1 MNFDPK
7 KRVAFTSVL
16 AAVFLVL
23 FKLYIGI
30 STNSLGI
37 LSEALHSAL
46 DLVAAAITMFAVIS
60 SAKPAYKEHPF
71 GHGKIE
77 NFSALIE
84 TLLLLVTCVWIVWE
98 AVERIVHHSGEVE
111 ATWASFLVM
120 GVSIVVDASRSRA
133 LYKAAKKYNS
143 QALEADALHFS
154 SDILSSLV
162 VIVGLVFVK
171 FGFPLG
177 DPLAAI
183 GVAIWIIVIS
193 LRLGKQ
199 TIDNLLDKAPEG
211 KTEAIAGKIGEISG
225 ISCERVRVRTAGP
238 NAFVDVKVL
247 TDRHLPLDS
256 TRGIVEAVETKTR
269 EVLPAADV
277 IVQITPRENPGE
289 SLASEIGL
297 VALKVKGIKGVH
309 RIEAQKIN
317 EDTIVNLHLEL
328 DPKLT
333 VKQAHDLVDEFESNA
348 KAQLGIDEINTHIET
363 LTSEVAIGEDVT
375 ESYASMVQRVEEIV
389 ASYPQ
394 IKGCHRIAVRRLD
407 GKVSLNMHCVLL
419 DEESLGHAHDLC
431 TELEDAIRRE
441 FSELNDIHIHVD
453 PHTVDGLNPV

>member
-7 KRVAFTSVL
+7 KRVAFTSVI
-16 AAVFLVL
+16 AAIFLVA

-30 STNSLGI
+30 TTNSLGI

-46 DLVAAAITMFAVIS
+46 DFVAAAITMFAVVS
-60 SAKPAYKEHPF
+60 SAKPADKEHPF

-84 TLLLLVTCVWIVWE
+84 TVLLLVTCVWIVWE
-98 AVERIVHHSGEVE
+98 AYERIVQRSTEVE
-111 ATWASFLVM
+111 ATWAAFLVM

-162 VIVGLVFVK
+162 VIVGLIFVK
-171 FGFPLG
+171 LGFPLG

-193 LRLGKQ
+193 LRLGKR

-211 KTEAIAGKIGEISG
+211 KSEEVASRVGEIPG

-238 NAFVDVKVL
+238 NAFVDVKVS

-256 TRGIVEAVETKTR
+256 SRGIVEAVEAKTR
-269 EVLPAADV
+269 EVLHAADV
-277 IVQITPRENPGE
+277 VVQITPEENPDE
-289 SLASEIGL
+289 SLASKIGL

-309 RIEAQKIN
+309 RVEVRKLGS
-317 EDTIVNLHLEL
+317 ETSVNLHLEL

-333 VKQAHDLVDEFESNA
+333 VKQAHDLVDEFEKNA
-348 KAQLGIDEINTHIET
+348 KAQLGINEINTHIET
-363 LTSEVAIGEDVT
+363 LSSEVAVSEDLT
-375 ESYASMVQRVEEIV
+375 ESYASTVERIREII
-389 ASYPQ
+389 AGYPQ
-394 IKGCHRIAVRRLD
+394 IKGCHRIAVRRSN
-407 GKVSLNMHCVLL
+407 GKVLLNMHCVLL
-419 DEESLGHAHDLC
+419 DEESVAHAHDVC
-431 TELEDAIRRE
+431 TELEETIREE
-441 FSELNDIHIHVD
+441 FSELDDIHIHVD
-453 PHTVDGLNPV
+453 PHTVEGMNPV